1 MSQNSAGERTEKATS
16 RKRRDARERGQVRK
30 SSEVNTAFTLL
41 LMFGVWQVF
50 GSGFIGQM
58 KGLLVQI
65 FSSDVMGLEVTQAN
79 AGSILQ
85 GALWAFIFTMG
96 PVLIAAVIVALLV
109 NILQTGFLFSS
120 KAMKPKFNRIS
131 PLQGFK
137 RIFSSR
143 SLMELGKSIVKTVV
157 LGIIAYSEIERNLGV
172 ISGMMAGNVIDT
184 AGQMISMIMGI
195 AFKLGI
201 ALAIIA
207 GFDYVYQWWK
217 YEKDLRMTKQEVK
230 DEHKRIE
237 GDPQVKGRIRQK
249 QRQIG
254 LARMMQM
261 LQEADVVIT
270 NPTHFAVALS
280 YKEGKDIAPVV
291 VAKGKD
297 LVALRIREQAQA
309 CNIVV
314 VENKPV
320 ARALFAAC
328 EVGDAIPPQMYQAV
342 AEILAYLYR
351 LKGSVAVG
359 G

>member
-1 MSQNSAGERTEKATS
+1 MA
-16 RKRRDARERGQVRK
+16 
-30 SSEVNTAFTLL
+30 
-41 LMFGVWQVF
+41 
-50 GSGFIGQM
+50 
-58 KGLLVQI
+58 
-65 FSSDVMGLEVTQAN
+65 
-79 AGSILQ
+79 
-85 GALWAFIFTMG
+85 
-96 PVLIAAVIVALLV
+96 PVLVAAVIVALLV
-109 NILQTGFLFSS
+109 NFLQTGLLFSA
-120 KAMKPKFNRIS
+120 KAAKPKFNRIS

-143 SLMELGKSIVKTVV
+143 SLMQLGASIVKTVV
-157 LGIIAYSEIERNLGV
+157 LGLIAYTEIEQNLGFFSNMMGGDV
-172 ISGMMAGNVIDT
+172 IEM
-184 AGQMISMIMGI
+184 AGQMISIMMGM
-195 AFKLGI
+195 AFKVGI

-237 GDPQVKGRIRQK
+237 GDPQVKSRIRQK

-261 LQEADVVIT
+261 LEEADVVIT
-270 NPTHFAVALS
+270 NPTHFAVALT
-280 YKEGKDIAPVV
+280 YEEGKDAAPVV

-297 LVALRIREQAQA
+297 LVALRIREQAVA
-309 CNIVV
+309 YNIVI

-320 ARALFAAC
+320 ARALYAAC
-328 EVGDAIPPQMYQAV
+328 EIGEAIPAQMYQAV

-351 LKGSVAVG
+351 LRGTAAVG